1 MTEEQLREIINNLVK
16 KWLHAET
23 LSNPE
28 IDQLVAYIDFLEY
41 KCNHNPEIDKLQAHL
56 LAAAEV
62 LQVFA
67 QFHNITEEYENEYV
81 QIRVPVSALHEARR
95 LLGGA
100 FRDLSN
106 SEDIPV

>member
-1 MTEEQLREIINNLVK
+1 MNIYTDYGFCPDCGERRELCQCDEQEPIRGEF
-16 KWLHAET
+16 
-23 LSNPE
+23 PE
-28 IDQLVAYIDFLEY
+28 DDNRILT
-41 KCNHNPEIDKLQAHL
+41 LQACL
-56 LAAAEV
+56 DAAAEV

-81 QIRVPVSALHEARR
+81 QVRVPVSALHEARR